1 MKADVLNK
9 AQKIAQKICLERR
22 SKSLPAV
29 HVAFIV
35 KKNRIISIGF
45 NKDKTNP
52 NSIKYNY
59 IGASGD
65 EIVVNTHAE
74 LDVVLKYKK
83 NNISD
88 CELIVLRYDGSGKLN
103 NSKPCRG
110 CSNLLREKKIK
121 KVYFSDSDGKII
133 KDTLC

>member
-1 MKADVLNK
+1 MKPEVLAK
-9 AQKIAQKICLERR
+9 AQKIAQKICSERR
-22 SKSLPAV
+22 SKTLPAV

-65 EIVVNTHAE
+65 KIVVNTHAE
-74 LDVVLKYKK
+74 LDAILKYKK
-83 NNISD
+83 SDISN
-88 CELIVLRYDGSGKLN
+88 CELIVLRYDGDGKLN
-103 NSKPCRG
+103 NSKPCHG
-110 CSNLLREKKIK
+110 CSNLLKEKRIK
-121 KVYFSDSDGKII
+121 KVYFSTSDGRIVKGQ
-133 KDTLC
+133 L